1 MTKYE
6 YYNELSKICDRAVK
20 ALSILEKENQTL
32 VDFYSASKLGF
43 SEKLNKMQ
51 DSEKKETIQ
60 QNQKDGL
67 KRRKSWI
74 KEIEQRVLE
83 K

>member
-20 ALSILEKENQTL
+20 ALSIIEKENQTL
-32 VDFYSASKLGF
+32 IDFYFVAKLGF
-43 SEKLNKMQ
+43 FETLNKMQ
-51 DSEKKETIQ
+51 DSEKKETVH
-60 QNQKDGL
+60 QNRKDGL

-74 KEIEQRVLE
+74 KEIEQRALE
-83 K
+83 S

>member
-32 VDFYSASKLGF
+32 IDFYSASKLGF

>member
-83 K
+83 N

>member
-1 MTKYE
+1 MTNYE

-83 K
+83 N